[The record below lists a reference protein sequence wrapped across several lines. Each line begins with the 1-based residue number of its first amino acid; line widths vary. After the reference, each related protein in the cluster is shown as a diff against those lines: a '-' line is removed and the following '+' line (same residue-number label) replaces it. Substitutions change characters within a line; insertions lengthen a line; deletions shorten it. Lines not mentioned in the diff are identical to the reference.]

1 MASISTPSTRE
12 IYAIDGVRKRYRT
25 PRAHVQVVLEA
36 LERVALRGAVARAA
50 PPHGVVRL
58 GQRRRVVHERRERRA
73 DAEVADRRA
82 LAEARARV
90 RARRRG
96 ALVGL
101 ACVGFASP
109 LTPSTRHTFAIEKTT
124 ARRCV

>member
-1 MASISTPSTRE
+1 M
-12 IYAIDGVRKRYRT
+12 
-25 PRAHVQVVLEA
+25 
-36 LERVALRGAVARAA
+36 ARAA

-58 GQRRRVVHERRERRA
+58 GQRRRVVHERRERSA

-96 ALVGL
+96 ALVGF
-101 ACVGFASP
+101 ACVGLASP
-109 LTPSTRHTFAIEKTT
+109 STPSTRNIYAIEGRVDAFEGAQNVVDAAPCPGRALT
-124 ARRCV
+124 